1 MTNVQVSVEHELGA
15 AQATERL
22 RKAADEL
29 RKKNSSLVKSL
40 EWSGNKAR
48 VTGSGFEGSLTVGE
62 KTVAADVELG
72 FPANM
77 MPLKARQEVEAWL
90 RGVLA

>member
-1 MTNVQVSVEHELGA
+1 MTNVQVQVEHELGA

-29 RKKNSSLVKSL
+29 RKKNSALVQSL
-40 EWSGNKAR
+40 EWSGSIAR
-48 VTGSGFEGSLTVGE
+48 VTGLGFEGSLTVGE
-62 KTVAADVELG
+62 KAVVADVELG

-77 MPLKARQEVEAWL
+77 MPLKAKQEVESWL
-90 RGVLA
+90 RGALA